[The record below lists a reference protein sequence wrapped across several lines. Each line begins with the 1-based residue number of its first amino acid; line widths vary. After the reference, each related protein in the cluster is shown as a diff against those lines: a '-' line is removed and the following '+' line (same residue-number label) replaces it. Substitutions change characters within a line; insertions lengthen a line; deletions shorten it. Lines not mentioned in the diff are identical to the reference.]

1 MSHGYTALTLL
12 WFFFIAGILK
22 KMRMA
27 NPVCVQYALDDL
39 EAGTL
44 ESMGFDRN
52 SFIEDGGSIKA
63 YLARAEGFPPVRL
76 IHRLRP
82 LIIDEAVAPKD
93 IVISIVDSDNGRH
106 FYYNIEKFLE
116 DTLGQH
122 VQHPPIKG
130 EVEDWVR
137 SL

>member
-1 MSHGYTALTLL
+1 
-12 WFFFIAGILK
+12 
-22 KMRMA
+22 MRMA
-27 NPVCVQYALDDL
+27 KAVYIEYALEGL

-52 SFIEDGGSIKA
+52 SFIEDEGNIKA
-63 YLARAEGFPPVRL
+63 YLARAEEFPPVRL

-106 FYYNIEKFLE
+106 FHYNIEKFLE

-122 VQHPPIKG
+122 VQHPPIQE

>member
-1 MSHGYTALTLL
+1 
-12 WFFFIAGILK
+12 
-22 KMRMA
+22 MRMVK
-27 NPVCVQYALDDL
+27 PVCIEYTLQEL
-39 EAGTL
+39 EAGTI

-52 SFIEDGGSIKA
+52 SFTGDKGSIKA
-63 YLARAEGFPPVRL
+63 YLIRAEDFPPVRL
-76 IHRLRP
+76 IQRLRP
-82 LIIDEAVAPKD
+82 LVLDEAVAPKD

-122 VQHPPIKG
+122 VQCPPIKG
-130 EVEDWVR
+130 EVEEWVR

>member
-1 MSHGYTALTLL
+1 
-12 WFFFIAGILK
+12 
-22 KMRMA
+22 MRMVK
-27 NPVCVQYALDDL
+27 PVCIEYTLQNL
-39 EAGTL
+39 ETGTL

-122 VQHPPIKG
+122 VQHPPIKE
-130 EVEDWVR
+130 EVAHWIR

>member
-1 MSHGYTALTLL
+1 MV
-12 WFFFIAGILK
+12 K
-22 KMRMA
+22 
-27 NPVCVQYALDDL
+27 PVCIEYTLQQL
-39 EAGTL
+39 EAGTI

-52 SFIEDGGSIKA
+52 SFIEDKGSIKA
-63 YLARAEGFPPVRL
+63 YLARAEDFPPVRL

-82 LIIDEAVAPKD
+82 LILDEAVAPKD

-116 DTLGQH
+116 DTLGHH
-122 VQHPPIKG
+122 VQYPPIKG